1 MELLPNEQIIK
12 ESTDKEF
19 ALTNFRVNFSYI
31 WWFKKY
37 ENTIFL
43 EDISSIERM
52 DKGNL
57 WFLLLGVLFAFG
69 GVIMTFGGIASGD
82 FEILGPIALVVGIF
96 LIIIWWSTN
105 KTGIQITPNGGKDI
119 FIVTSRKESITKDLL
134 FNIQMAKINRIQQ
147 LYNSK
152 F

>member
-1 MELLPNEQIIK
+1 
-12 ESTDKEF
+12 
-19 ALTNFRVNFSYI
+19 
-31 WWFKKY
+31 
-37 ENTIFL
+37 
-43 EDISSIERM
+43 
-52 DKGNL
+52 
-57 WFLLLGVLFAFG
+57 
-69 GVIMTFGGIASGD
+69 MTFGGIASGD